1 MEQTEDGIVRLSG
14 AIGGVSISVSN
25 SGTIDTLNPED
36 GCTGSLILFTQTLSI
51 LGGGNSQKH
60 DDNVH
65 VGNFLSIG
73 DNKNE

>member
-1 MEQTEDGIVRLSG
+1 M
-14 AIGGVSISVSN
+14 
-25 SGTIDTLNPED
+25 DTLNPED

-65 VGNFLSIG
+65 VGNFLSVG